1 MGETAMILSSI
12 LQLFAEG
19 SRAFERWQELTDGG
33 KRDLTPE
40 QLASFKQ
47 DVDGAYDR
55 FKQVLADRGVG

>member
-1 MGETAMILSSI
+1 VGETAMILSSI

-19 SRAFERWQELTDGG
+19 SRAIAKWNELTEGG

-47 DVDGAYDR
+47 DVDDSFAR
-55 FKQVLADRGVG
+55 FQQILKDRGID